1 MRFTIKLLFIAILSA
16 TLGCHT
22 GNTGSAFPEG
32 CVEQGLQFNGKNL
45 EISIDSEQRL
55 YLIQNISDKSFW
67 LNHSASKDPG
77 ASAGWAS
84 EIEAGNWSTITISNI
99 PGEFVMNCSEIG
111 DGSVDYLDC
120 RNVIQAC
127 RLVDAKFNSE
137 NSGSYW
143 LAENKSLNSNLAAI
157 TSRGISW

>member
-1 MRFTIKLLFIAILSA
+1 M
-16 TLGCHT
+16 
-22 GNTGSAFPEG
+22 PDG
-32 CVEQGLQFNGKNL
+32 CVEQGIEFNEKNMAL
-45 EISIDSEQRL
+45 YIDSEQSL
-55 YLIQNISDKSFW
+55 YLFHNKSDKSFW
-67 LNHSASKDPG
+67 LNHPVTKDPG

-84 EIEAGNWSTITISNI
+84 EIGVGNWSALTLSNSK
-99 PGEFVMNCSEIG
+99 GNFVMTCSIIG

-120 RNVIQAC
+120 KNVVRAC

-143 LAENKSLNSNLAAI
+143 VAENKSLNGILAGI